1 MAPNLPTEVLPYSYL
16 QYLLMG
22 YWSKT
27 LSCCPELS
35 FCPTA
40 RDPDVP
46 RLVKGHPLMSY
57 GPCSPRPWVA

>member
-1 MAPNLPTEVLPYSYL
+1 MAPSLPTEVLPYSYL

-35 FCPTA
+35 FCPK
-40 RDPDVP
+40 PFDVL
-46 RLVKGHPLMSY
+46 RPLQPLAALQS
-57 GPCSPRPWVA
+57 